1 MRSESM
7 ITGGSHNCTNS
18 GKALKKT
25 SSIQSPPGEERKPR
39 IDEQI
44 AWRGGYSSVRMAE
57 IRDDR
62 LNRLEAESAA
72 LIAKEEA
79 ERSAILQD
87 GTVTDSPNFLDRI
100 ARNYSTTRKK
110 YWEDNETNWSEKR
123 RMEDQAISLGY
134 AGCGQAP
141 SLNLW
146 PGPRSHTVPPP
157 RGQYFND
164 GVSHGMIHRAS
175 KARRAYGLPSLVPPE
190 PILPLSP
197 PPKITDPNYTDHRD
211 MDPASMDRFLIGS
224 PDRGMWWLNNH
235 VDKKYQKAPQYQAL
249 VARRL
254 ASIRTPKPKPVYY

>member
-1 MRSESM
+1 MRKRRPSVPLFFRTELLQILRISLTES
-7 ITGGSHNCTNS
+7 
-18 GKALKKT
+18 
-25 SSIQSPPGEERKPR
+25 PGTTLRR
-39 IDEQI
+39 
-44 AWRGGYSSVRMAE
+44 
-57 IRDDR
+57 
-62 LNRLEAESAA
+62 
-72 LIAKEEA
+72 
-79 ERSAILQD
+79 ERST
-87 GTVTDSPNFLDRI
+87 GRI
-100 ARNYSTTRKK
+100 MKLIGL
-110 YWEDNETNWSEKR
+110 KR